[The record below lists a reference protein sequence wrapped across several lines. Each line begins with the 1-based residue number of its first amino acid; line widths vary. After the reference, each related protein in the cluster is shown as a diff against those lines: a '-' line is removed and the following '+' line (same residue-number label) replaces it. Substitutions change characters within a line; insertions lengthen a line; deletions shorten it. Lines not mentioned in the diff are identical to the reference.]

1 MCDAGSAVAIALAVG
16 STATSLYG
24 AQQQKKAMAYQQQM
38 EQQKLSLQQK
48 QQEQVAEGEALAM
61 RQRITERKRIAAEE
75 YEQNRSTF
83 SGTDIDLGSQSF
95 GAFFDSNKDAKKRD
109 IKNIRMMGTE
119 RQLNAL
125 YGIQQTQIAKD
136 ASRAQYKSSRSAV
149 TTNSVANAFGTFA
162 SADIKWDKVFG
173 KGGGDGQTG

>member
-1 MCDAGSAVAIALAVG
+1 MCDPATAVAISLAVG

-38 EQQKLSLQQK
+38 EQQKLALQQR

-61 RQRITERKRIAAEE
+61 RQRITERKRVAAEE

-83 SGTDIDLGSQSF
+83 SGTEIELDSPSY
-95 GAFFDSNKDAKKRD
+95 GAFFASNKKAKQRD
-109 IKNIRMMGTE
+109 IRNIRLMGTE

-125 YGIQQTQIAKD
+125 YGVQQTKIAQD
-136 ASRAQYKSSRSAV
+136 ASRQAYKSSRSAV

-162 SADIKWDKVFG
+162 SADINWNKVFE
-173 KGGGDGQTG
+173 